1 MNKAD
6 PIWSVSAVNR
16 MIKETIEGSFM
27 PFWMGGEA
35 TSMLIHRSG
44 HVYFQMKDERS
55 QIKVCWFGG
64 AEQCRKLGIKNGTV
78 VEVWG
83 SLSVYDVR
91 GEYQF
96 VVRKLRPAGIG
107 LLQQK
112 FEEVKSRLAAEGL
125 FDPARKKP
133 IPRIPGTIGV
143 VSSPSGAAIRDFL
156 QILFRR
162 FPGVTVKIY
171 PALVQGSEAAAQV
184 AAGVRFFNGEDD
196 PENGQVDVI
205 VVTRGGGSMED
216 LWCFNDEKLAR
227 TVAASKI
234 PVISAVGHEIDF
246 TICDFVSDLRAP
258 TPSAA
263 AELVIANYAD
273 ITAGLE
279 RTSLAVDRSF
289 ELLMTR
295 NQALCTDIEK
305 RLTDYTPVRLW
316 EKMVARVQE
325 KENIFEAKMLEKLS
339 RADEYL
345 QYHEK
350 VFTDNL
356 QQQMDMAANSMKTAG
371 AKLFVFDPM
380 RQLER
385 GYTITYTADKKHVIY
400 SSHDAPP
407 GTEMQLRFADGTIR
421 IKAL

>member
-1 MNKAD
+1 MDKQE

-16 MIKETIEGSFM
+16 MVKETIEGSFM

-35 TSMLIHRSG
+35 TSMLVHNSG

-55 QIKVCWFGG
+55 QIRACWFGG
-64 AEQCRKLGIKNGTV
+64 AAQCRQLGIKNGTV

-83 SLSVYDVR
+83 NLSVYDVR

-107 LLQQK
+107 LLQQR
-112 FEEVKSRLAAEGL
+112 FEELKRKLEAEGL
-125 FDPARKKP
+125 FDPAKKKP
-133 IPRIPGTIGV
+133 LPKIPRTIGV

-162 FPGVTVKIY
+162 FPGVTVKIF

-184 AAGVRFFNGEDD
+184 AAGVRFFNREDD
-196 PENGQVDVI
+196 SENGNADLI

-216 LWCFNDEKLAR
+216 LWCFNDEQLAR
-227 TVAASKI
+227 SIAASSI

-246 TICDFVSDLRAP
+246 TICDFVADLRAP

-263 AELVIANYAD
+263 AELAVPNIAD
-273 ITAGLE
+273 LSAGVE
-279 RTSLAVDRSF
+279 RTALTARRNF
-289 ELLMTR
+289 ELLLTQKR
-295 NQALCTDIEK
+295 ANCTALERRLAEYTPQRIWERMANRVRETGEKIEMAMEK
-305 RLTDYTPVRLW
+305 RFLD
-316 EKMVARVQE
+316 A
-325 KENIFEAKMLEKLS
+325 ENWLREQSDSATLSMQRKL
-339 RADEYL
+339 
-345 QYHEK
+345 Q
-350 VFTDNL
+350 N
-356 QQQMDMAANSMKTAG
+356 AAESAGKAG
-371 AKLFVFDPM
+371 AKLYVFSPM

-385 GYTITYTADKKHVIY
+385 GYAIPYTADGKHVIY
-400 SSHDAPP
+400 STHDAPP
-407 GTEMQLRFADGTIR
+407 GTEMQLRMADGVIR